1 MLKYNELDLVYLTFN
16 DGRALYIAETISEII
31 ILKKL
36 RSKTTFI
43 TRPATP
49 GGQGGHDPPTFLH
62 KKKKGNKKR
71 KERVSKQ
78 KLLKGYHQGKNVTVL
93 AILERLEF
101 KNFSFQ
107 PTIVADNTFQCSM
120 VPPH

>member
-49 GGQGGHDPPTFLH
+49 GGAGGDMTLPLFCI
-62 KKKKGNKKR
+62 KKR
-71 KERVSKQ
+71 ETKKERK
-78 KLLKGYHQGKNVTVL
+78 
-93 AILERLEF
+93 EF
-101 KNFSFQ
+101 QSRNY
-107 PTIVADNTFQCSM
+107 
-120 VPPH
+120 

>member
-49 GGQGGHDPPTFLH
+49 GGQGEHDPPTFLH
-62 KKKKGNKKR
+62 KKKG
-71 KERVSKQ
+71 KQ
-78 KLLKGYHQGKNVTVL
+78 KKKGKSFKAET
-93 AILERLEF
+93 IKRL
-101 KNFSFQ
+101 S
-107 PTIVADNTFQCSM
+107 PR
-120 VPPH
+120 